1 MNFKLI
7 LTKKNNNIFNIIL
20 NDQENQ
26 NTLSENMINE
36 LTLALDIADK
46 DNDIKVIILSS
57 KGNIF
62 CAGHNLK
69 DLNLQRLQNDKGES
83 YFKKIF
89 QMCSHLMLKINKN
102 NKPVIAMVDGI
113 ATAAGCQL
121 ISSCDLAYSSSR
133 AKYATPGVNIG
144 LFCSTPMVPLS
155 RTVGKKQAMEML
167 LTGDLIDANKALR
180 IGLINDVFEEDSL
193 KENVFQIAKKIS
205 SKSSNTIKIGKEAF
219 YKQKDMNLE
228 DAYTFTSKVMT
239 ENMLH
244 DDSKEGIEAF
254 LEKNF
259 DVYLSE
265 DFIEAKEI
273 LSFVF
278 FDLIILD
285 RMMPS
290 GDGIDL
296 IKFIKENSS
305 SPVIMLT
312 ALDQDK
318 NKIQGLKL
326 GADDYVSKPFEP
338 EELYLRIIKLLKLYE
353 NFSNQDIKITFGSFT
368 YDISTLELK
377 RNNELVYLTESEND
391 LMIRLIDKRN
401 DIVLRE
407 ELADQ
412 EFDESELRKVDVRI
426 TRLRQK
432 IEKNAKQPQFIKT
445 IRGKGYKLICD
456 EL

>member
-1 MNFKLI
+1 M
-7 LTKKNNNIFNIIL
+7 KKNILIIDDDKRL
-20 NDQENQ
+20 R
-26 NTLSENMINE
+26 E
-36 LTLALDIADK
+36 L
-46 DNDIKVIILSS
+46 
-57 KGNIF
+57 
-62 CAGHNLK
+62 LK
-69 DLNLQRLQNDKGES
+69 D
-83 YFKKIF
+83 Y
-89 QMCSHLMLKINKN
+89 
-102 NKPVIAMVDGI
+102 
-113 ATAAGCQL
+113 
-121 ISSCDLAYSSSR
+121 
-133 AKYATPGVNIG
+133 
-144 LFCSTPMVPLS
+144 LS
-155 RTVGKKQAMEML
+155 
-167 LTGDLIDANKALR
+167 
-180 IGLINDVFEEDSL
+180 
-193 KENVFQIAKKIS
+193 
-205 SKSSNTIKIGKEAF
+205 
-219 YKQKDMNLE
+219 
-228 DAYTFTSKVMT
+228 
-239 ENMLH
+239 
-244 DDSKEGIEAF
+244 
-254 LEKNF
+254 EKNF

-312 ALDQDK
+312 ALGQDK